1 MRMTTLAA
9 TAALMAGLAGTAMAA
24 DYKTGHMTVSDPW
37 ARASMGMARAGAAFM
52 TLNNAGSAD
61 DTLVSAAADV
71 AKKVELHTH
80 IMANG
85 IMKMRRVEGGI
96 PVPAGGTT
104 MLKPGSYHIMFM
116 GLKAPFREG
125 SSFPLTLNFA
135 KAGPVTVTVEI
146 KSGAAMGHGMKMDMK
161 KSN

>member
-1 MRMTTLAA
+1 MRNRILAA
-9 TAALMAGLAGTAMAA
+9 TAALMAGFAGPTMAA
-24 DYKTGHMTVSDPW
+24 DYKTGDITVSDPW

-52 TLNNAGSAD
+52 TINNAGGAD

-71 AKKVELHTH
+71 ARKVELHTH

-96 PVPAGGTT
+96 PIPAARMT
-104 MLKPGSYHIMFM
+104 MLKPGGYHVMFM

-125 SSFPLTLNFA
+125 SRFPLTLTFA
-135 KAGPVTVTVEI
+135 RAGTVTVNVAI

-161 KSN
+161 KAN

>member
-1 MRMTTLAA
+1 MRVTTLAA
-9 TAALMAGLAGTAMAA
+9 TAALIAGFAGAAVAA
-24 DYKTGHMTVSDPW
+24 DYKTGSITVSNPW

-52 TLNNAGSAD
+52 TLKNDGSVD
-61 DTLVSAAADV
+61 DTLVSAAANV

-96 PVPAGGTT
+96 PVPAGSMT
-104 MLKPGSYHIMFM
+104 MLKPGGYHVMFM

-125 SSFPLTLNFA
+125 GSFPLTLTFA
-135 KAGPVTVTVEI
+135 RAGKVKVTVEI
-146 KSGAAMGHGMKMDMK
+146 KSGAAMGHGMKKDMK
-161 KSN
+161 TTN